1 MAEPEGLGL
10 SLDDIIARQ
19 QQKQQG
25 GGYGKQRRGRQ
36 DGQQQQQ
43 QEWRGRN
50 QRGGSGA
57 RGGGGGGGV
66 RQGDQWGRPQQQQ
79 QQQQQHYNLRQQ
91 PQQQRQVED
100 PTAYRRQ
107 QSCWQEDDGS
117 VIFRFRQ
124 TKLVTIDPAGNITL
138 DAGGHYNGV
147 TLASLNDA
155 LNLIGIRVTCPG
167 GDVRNDDW
175 SVSDGRTLTRFED
188 GVVLPAKGPMAAGR
202 GRQLLQAF
210 NNPHHAQQ
218 AAAVAASNAAATA
231 AGILPFT
238 GFVPPGIPASRP
250 LPVGGRGG
258 GRGGGARGGGGGNGG
273 SGPSVFSRL
282 GGKVGQQQDRFAPY

>member
-1 MAEPEGLGL
+1 MTEPEGLGL

-36 DGQQQQQ
+36 DGQQQ
-43 QEWRGRN
+43 EGRGRQ
-50 QRGGSGA
+50 QRGGGGGGA
-57 RGGGGGGGV
+57 RGGGGGG
-66 RQGDQWGRPQQQQ
+66 RQGEQWGRPQQYQQ
-79 QQQQQHYNLRQQ
+79 PQQHYNLRHQQQQPLQQ
-91 PQQQRQVED
+91 PQQMED
-100 PTAYRRQ
+100 PTAYRRH

-124 TKLVTIDPAGNITL
+124 TNLVTIDPAGNITL
-138 DAGGHYNGV
+138 NAHGYYNGV

-188 GVVLPAKGPMAAGR
+188 GVVLPAKGPAAAGR

-258 GRGGGARGGGGGNGG
+258 GRGGGPRNGAS

-282 GGKVGQQQDRFAPY
+282 GGKAGQQQDRFAPY